1 MIGGSNIGKDQMQ
14 LNGTKWMLYVGIRAQ
29 QSDRI
34 LTYKIEN
41 VPKLVP
47 IKNSKTLTSKC
58 LSGFI
63 VDLPGF
69 EPRTTDPESV
79 VLPLHHRSMSNL
91 SVCGCKYNQ
100 NIFFDEGVTTKSFR

>member
-1 MIGGSNIGKDQMQ
+1 MQ

-47 IKNSKTLTSKC
+47 IKNSKTLIRNF
-58 LSGFI
+58 LSGLLLTYL
-63 VDLPGF
+63 D
-69 EPRTTDPESV
+69 
-79 VLPLHHRSMSNL
+79 SNQERQI
-91 SVCGCKYNQ
+91 Q
-100 NIFFDEGVTTKSFR
+100 NL